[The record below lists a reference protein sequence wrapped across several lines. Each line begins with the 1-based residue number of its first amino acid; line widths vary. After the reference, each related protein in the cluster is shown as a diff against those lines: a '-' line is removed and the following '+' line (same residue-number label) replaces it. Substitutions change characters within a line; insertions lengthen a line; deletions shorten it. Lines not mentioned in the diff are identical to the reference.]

1 MQRPPS
7 TNLRFPDVG
16 GAMRLGGEVDVSECS
31 FLSISATSRG
41 PAVAV
46 LASTTI
52 SNSSFDRNELCC
64 GAGSYRE
71 DTEEVKRNGR
81 CVAARPVA
89 VFCLRPC
96 SLVRY
101 NTLLLIIVRIVNAS
115 RLVDQPWEPPATAT
129 RVQATFKDEA
139 FLWSKL
145 RTLGGNNECERF
157 FRIGCSCRYRKL
169 CSFSS

>member
-1 MQRPPS
+1 MFLPLQ
-7 TNLRFPDVG
+7 LRYK
-16 GAMRLGGEVDVSECS
+16 
-31 FLSISATSRG
+31 RG

-81 CVAARPVA
+81 CVPARPVA

-96 SLVRY
+96 SLVRH
-101 NTLLLIIVRIVNAS
+101 NTYLLIIVRIVNAS
-115 RLVDQPWEPPATAT
+115 RLVDQPWDSPGLRLHVFRLP
-129 RVQATFKDEA
+129 
-139 FLWSKL
+139 SKM
-145 RTLGGNNECERF
+145 RRF
-157 FRIGCSCRYRKL
+157 FGVNFEPSVEIMNVNAFSGLVVAVVIGNFVLSPVELGLGPVYEMSKCPL
-169 CSFSS
+169 FHPAIFPFEI